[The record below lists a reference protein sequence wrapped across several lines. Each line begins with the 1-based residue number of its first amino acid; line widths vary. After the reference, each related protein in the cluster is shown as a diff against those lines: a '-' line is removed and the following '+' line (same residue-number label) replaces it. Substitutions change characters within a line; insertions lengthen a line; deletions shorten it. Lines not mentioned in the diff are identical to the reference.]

1 MRLLLLEDDKY
12 LAEGIIK
19 GLGRMG
25 YLVELAANLSEA
37 ESALRTDKFDLA
49 IFDLGLPD
57 GNAVPLIK
65 KLRKAGQEIPILVL
79 TAWDDIDTKVLAL
92 NEGANDYVVKPF
104 ELRELE
110 ARIRVQVRKAN
121 QHLNDIIT
129 CGQLNIDLSSQE
141 CRFRDKTINLT
152 RLEWLLLKQLAL
164 HKGKIVS
171 KEQLASACYGWGG
184 EHESNSLEVHIHHLR
199 KKIDG
204 NLIST
209 IRGLGYRLQDE
220 SS

>member
-1 MRLLLLEDDKY
+1 MRLLLLEDDKH

-57 GNAVPLIK
+57 GNAVPLI
-65 KLRKAGQEIPILVL
+65 
-79 TAWDDIDTKVLAL
+79 
-92 NEGANDYVVKPF
+92 

-141 CRFRDKTINLT
+141 CRFRDKMINLT

>member
-1 MRLLLLEDDKY
+1 MDGKHMRLLLLEDDKY

-92 NEGANDYVVKPF
+92 N
-104 ELRELE
+104 
-110 ARIRVQVRKAN
+110 
-121 QHLNDIIT
+121 
-129 CGQLNIDLSSQE
+129 
-141 CRFRDKTINLT
+141 
-152 RLEWLLLKQLAL
+152 
-164 HKGKIVS
+164 
-171 KEQLASACYGWGG
+171 
-184 EHESNSLEVHIHHLR
+184 
-199 KKIDG
+199 
-204 NLIST
+204 
-209 IRGLGYRLQDE
+209 
-220 SS
+220 

>member
-1 MRLLLLEDDKY
+1 MRLLLLEDDKH

-65 KLRKAGQEIPILVL
+65 
-79 TAWDDIDTKVLAL
+79 
-92 NEGANDYVVKPF
+92 
-104 ELRELE
+104 
-110 ARIRVQVRKAN
+110 VQVRKAN

-141 CRFRDKTINLT
+141 CRFRDKMINLT